1 MSRTGRE
8 KGRRHSRRL
17 AQRRLERHDGLT
29 RQEIVARKKVALGP
43 GRKEREG
50 IRLRH
55 ESVVGKRV
63 CQPRGARSERA
74 FSVRPKTDLLRD
86 FREHRRQADALR
98 AKPARTVD
106 FGFRLVAGKI
116 TTLFGS
122 VFVIFILSKIRVR
135 KRASV
140 REPLFI
146 AIRHD
151 DSFMNFGCRPCHFH
165 GRIFRF
171 TF

>member
-116 TTLFGS
+116 HDIVRFG
-122 VFVIFILSKIRVR
+122 FR
-135 KRASV
+135 
-140 REPLFI
+140 
-146 AIRHD
+146 
-151 DSFMNFGCRPCHFH
+151 HFH
-165 GRIFRF
+165 PFKDTCTEKSFGPRTSFHRNSAR
-171 TF
+171 